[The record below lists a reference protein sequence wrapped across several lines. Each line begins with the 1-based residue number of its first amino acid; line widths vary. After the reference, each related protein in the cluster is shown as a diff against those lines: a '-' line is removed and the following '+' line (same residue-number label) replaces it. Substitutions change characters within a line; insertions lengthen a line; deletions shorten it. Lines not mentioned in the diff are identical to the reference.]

1 MPQVQNWQ
9 LNRSMDY
16 QYPEARPTR
25 QVGAVFDIN
34 KCIACQTCTMA
45 CKTTWTS
52 GKGQEYMFWN
62 SVETKPWGS
71 YPLGWDVEI
80 LDRQGAQPWDTS
92 TDPPTFRGET
102 LFEKAPPG
110 ERVEGWRPEDED
122 WAHPNRGEDE
132 TNAPIDPSLYHLT
145 IPHAIWNFYLARI
158 CMHCTYPA
166 CVAACPRKAI
176 YKREEDGIVLIDQER
191 CRGYRECVRAC
202 PYKRSMYNHVTRISE
217 KCIFCY
223 PAVERGIMPRCMRN
237 CIGKIRMV
245 GYIHRPSEAD
255 PENPMDFLVHTKRI
269 ALPLFPQFGLEP
281 NIYYVPPINAPER
294 FLEQMFGPGVAE
306 AVRLYNR
313 MREGLEPEL
322 RAVFLLC
329 VSTDKIL
336 HRFALDG
343 SEAVGYDGNG
353 IEVVRV
359 PLQEPAV
366 VRPFLDPANAV
377 YRHNT
382 S

>member
-1 MPQVQNWQ
+1 
-9 LNRSMDY
+9 
-16 QYPEARPTR
+16 
-25 QVGAVFDIN
+25 
-34 KCIACQTCTMA
+34 
-45 CKTTWTS
+45 
-52 GKGQEYMFWN
+52 
-62 SVETKPWGS
+62 
-71 YPLGWDVEI
+71 
-80 LDRQGAQPWDTS
+80 
-92 TDPPTFRGET
+92 
-102 LFEKAPPG
+102 
-110 ERVEGWRPEDED
+110 
-122 WAHPNRGEDE
+122 
-132 TNAPIDPSLYHLT
+132 
-145 IPHAIWNFYLARI
+145 
-158 CMHCTYPA
+158 
-166 CVAACPRKAI
+166 
-176 YKREEDGIVLIDQER
+176 
-191 CRGYRECVRAC
+191 
-202 PYKRSMYNHVTRISE
+202 VTRISE